1 MPLPTQEEQRLLT
14 EYHCAVNIY
23 YGLVVKWLGRYDL
36 GIEDEERQRLSD
48 RKDKAEQVCTKLAD
62 AIARVRER
70 ES

>member
-23 YGLVVKWLGRYDL
+23 YGLVAKWLGRYDL

-48 RKDKAEQVCTKLAD
+48 RKDKAED
-62 AIARVRER
+62 G
-70 ES
+70 